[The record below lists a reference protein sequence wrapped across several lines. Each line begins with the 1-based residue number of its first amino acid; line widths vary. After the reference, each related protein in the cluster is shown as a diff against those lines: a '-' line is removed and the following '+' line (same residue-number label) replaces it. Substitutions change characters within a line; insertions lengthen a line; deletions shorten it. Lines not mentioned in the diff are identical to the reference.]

1 MTRKGK
7 VLAVFVAALLF
18 LSFWVGLGWIL
29 FAPDRPIS
37 NLAQSNIEV
46 RLKVAAAESFGLWTV
61 SKTNDTGFFELANN
75 ATCKID
81 YNAKNNGVSK
91 ITLFVQQVSDE
102 KKFDADI
109 TCAVL
114 FAGNLIYHLN
124 DVPTVKTTLLQQ
136 MTTNNEGILAGS
148 EVAVNVSDPP
158 VRLTAHFN
166 KGLYT
171 LSLVAKK

>member
-18 LSFWVGLGWIL
+18 LFFWVGLGWFL

-37 NLAQSNIEV
+37 NLAQSNIEA

-61 SKTNDTGFFELANN
+61 SKTNDTGLFELSNN
-75 ATCKID
+75 VTCKID

-91 ITLFVQQVSDE
+91 ITLFVQQFGDR

-109 TCAVL
+109 ACAVL

-136 MTTNNEGILAGS
+136 MTTNNGGILAGS
-148 EVAVNVSDPP
+148 EVAVSVSDPP
-158 VRLTAHFN
+158 VRFTAHFD